1 MLSGEGKAFCS
12 GRDLS
17 DAEPATEDA
26 QSILADTF
34 NPLFS
39 RIRYLDLPTFAA
51 VHGACLGVGLGI
63 ALACDVTIAADSAR
77 LGSPFARIGAVLD
90 SGGHHHLVHRFGE
103 HRALELIYTG
113 RLLNGT
119 EATEWD
125 LVNRAVPEDE
135 LLDETLAV
143 ARRVAAGPIQAFR
156 LSKRITHRIT
166 DAALSFDAV
175 FATEADAQG
184 EATRTADYTEGIT
197 AFQTKREPSFTGRP
211 ASVRSQ

>member
-1 MLSGEGKAFCS
+1 MAAAAQPSG
-12 GRDLS
+12 
-17 DAEPATEDA
+17 
-26 QSILADTF
+26 
-34 NPLFS
+34 
-39 RIRYLDLPTFAA
+39 
-51 VHGACLGVGLGI
+51 
-63 ALACDVTIAADSAR
+63 
-77 LGSPFARIGAVLD
+77 GSPFRL
-90 SGGHHHLVHRFGE
+90 GGPVVRVRPDRSAGGLR
-103 HRALELIYTG
+103 RRCALELIYTG
-113 RLLNGT
+113 KLLNGT

-125 LVNRAVPEDE
+125 LVNRGVPEDE
-135 LLDETLAV
+135 SLDETLAV

>member
-63 ALACDVTIAADSAR
+63 ALACDVTIAPTAPGSDHRSLALAPFSTAAATIIWSIDSAN
-77 LGSPFARIGAVLD
+77 I
-90 SGGHHHLVHRFGE
+90 
-103 HRALELIYTG
+103 ALWNSST
-113 RLLNGT
+113 
-119 EATEWD
+119 
-125 LVNRAVPEDE
+125 P
-135 LLDETLAV
+135 
-143 ARRVAAGPIQAFR
+143 
-156 LSKRITHRIT
+156 
-166 DAALSFDAV
+166 
-175 FATEADAQG
+175 ADC
-184 EATRTADYTEGIT
+184 
-197 AFQTKREPSFTGRP
+197 
-211 ASVRSQ
+211 

>member
-1 MLSGEGKAFCS
+1 MAPRPRK
-12 GRDLS
+12 
-17 DAEPATEDA
+17 
-26 QSILADTF
+26 
-34 NPLFS
+34 
-39 RIRYLDLPTFAA
+39 
-51 VHGACLGVGLGI
+51 
-63 ALACDVTIAADSAR
+63 
-77 LGSPFARIGAVLD
+77 
-90 SGGHHHLVHRFGE
+90 
-103 HRALELIYTG
+103 
-113 RLLNGT
+113 
-119 EATEWD
+119 WD

-135 LLDETLAV
+135 SLEETLAV
-143 ARRVAAGPIQAFR
+143 ARRVAAGPMQAFR

>member
-1 MLSGEGKAFCS
+1 MRSGTHLH
-12 GRDLS
+12 RQT
-17 DAEPATEDA
+17 AE
-26 QSILADTF
+26 
-34 NPLFS
+34 
-39 RIRYLDLPTFAA
+39 
-51 VHGACLGVGLGI
+51 C
-63 ALACDVTIAADSAR
+63 
-77 LGSPFARIGAVLD
+77 
-90 SGGHHHLVHRFGE
+90 
-103 HRALELIYTG
+103 
-113 RLLNGT
+113 T

-135 LLDETLAV
+135 SLAV

-211 ASVRSQ
+211 ASVRHSSLRIRYPHTTTWPCRSMHGRRRSHRQPHARRSPGI

>member
-1 MLSGEGKAFCS
+1 MAAAAQPSEVHDFGWAGLSSES
-12 GRDLS
+12 GL
-17 DAEPATEDA
+17 TEA
-26 QSILADTF
+26 QED
-34 NPLFS
+34 
-39 RIRYLDLPTFAA
+39 
-51 VHGACLGVGLGI
+51 
-63 ALACDVTIAADSAR
+63 
-77 LGSPFARIGAVLD
+77 
-90 SGGHHHLVHRFGE
+90 FGE
-103 HRALELIYTG
+103 HHDLELISTG

-135 LLDETLAV
+135 SLDETLAV
-143 ARRVAAGPIQAFR
+143 ARRVAAGPTQAFR

-197 AFQTKREPSFTGRP
+197 AFQTNASHHSP
-211 ASVRSQ
+211 ADPHQSVTVVFASGTPNTTTWPCRSTHGSRRSHRQPHARRSPGI